1 MILVMGLGFVGL
13 STALGFYEKGRSV
26 VGLDLDRTIVD
37 SLNRGNVPFFDRTI
51 SDSLSNIDPARIS
64 FTTELSKQQ
73 NKALEAIFICV
84 GTPSLGDGDVDLSQ
98 VYSAFER

>member
-37 SLNRGNVPFFDRTI
+37 SLIAAMCPFLI
-51 SDSLSNIDPARIS
+51 ELYRI
-64 FTTELSKQQ
+64 
-73 NKALEAIFICV
+73 AI
-84 GTPSLGDGDVDLSQ
+84 Q
-98 VYSAFER
+98 Y